1 MSDVRQSMTLPKGV
15 PALGAQDRA
24 RSRSVWAR
32 ARRHLARST
41 SGKVGLALVAL
52 VLLMALLA
60 PVISPHDPY
69 EQSVY
74 RLYGPSL
81 YFPFGTDEFGRDV
94 MSRVIYGARVSLQVS
109 LIAVAIALVVGGGLG
124 LIAGYA
130 EGWVDA
136 VISRILD
143 IVFAFPDILL
153 ALALLAVLGP
163 ALHNVMIAIG
173 IVYMP
178 SFARIVRGPV
188 LSAKHNEYVEASRV
202 IGARPLRTLFRHILP
217 NVTAPLIVQTTIALS
232 FAILSEAALSFLG
245 LGAQPPTPSWGAM
258 LSSGRRFVEIAP
270 WTAIFPGLAI
280 MIAVLGFNLL
290 GDWLRDV
297 LDPRTVR

>member
-109 LIAVAIALVVGGGLG
+109 LIAVAIALVVGGVLG

-163 ALHNVMIAIG
+163 ALHNVMIRHRHR
-173 IVYMP
+173 VYAVLRAHR
-178 SFARIVRGPV
+178 ARPGPLGQAQRVRGGEPGDRRSPAAHA
-188 LSAKHNEYVEASRV
+188 LPAHSAERD
-202 IGARPLRTLFRHILP
+202 GAADRADDDRALVRDPFRG
-217 NVTAPLIVQTTIALS
+217 S
-232 FAILSEAALSFLG
+232 
-245 LGAQPPTPSWGAM
+245 
-258 LSSGRRFVEIAP
+258 
-270 WTAIFPGLAI
+270 
-280 MIAVLGFNLL
+280 AVLPGTRSAAADTLL
-290 GDWLRDV
+290 GRHAQQRPALR
-297 LDPRTVR
+297 

>member
-1 MSDVRQSMTLPKGV
+1 MGEIRQSITLRDTAEMPG
-15 PALGAQDRA
+15 ALRGAS
-24 RSRSVWAR
+24 SRTVWAR
-32 ARRHLARST
+32 AARHLARST
-41 SGKVGLALVAL
+41 SGKIGLLLVAL
-52 VLLMALLA
+52 VLLMALAA
-60 PVISPHDPY
+60 PLIAPHDPY
-69 EQSVY
+69 EQTVF

-94 MSRVIYGARVSLQVS
+94 MSRVIYGARISLQVG
-109 LIAVAIALVVGGGLG
+109 LIAVAIALVIGGLLG
-124 LIAGYA
+124 LVAGYFG
-130 EGWVDA
+130 GWVDS
-136 VISRILD
+136 VISRVLD

-163 ALHNVMIAIG
+163 ELHNVMIAIG

-202 IGARPLRTLFRHILP
+202 IGAGTLRTLFRHILP

-258 LSSGRRFVEIAP
+258 LSGGRRFVEIAP

-297 LDPRTVR
+297 LDPRAVR

>member
-1 MSDVRQSMTLPKGV
+1 MTLQKGV
-15 PALGAQDRA
+15 TALGAQDRV

-41 SGKVGLALVAL
+41 SGKVGLVLVAL
-52 VLLMALLA
+52 VLLMALVA
-60 PVISPHDPY
+60 PLISPHDPY

-74 RLYGPSL
+74 RLYGPSF

-94 MSRVIYGARVSLQVS
+94 MSRVIYGARVSLQVG
-109 LIAVAIALVVGGGLG
+109 LIAVAIALVVGGVLG
-124 LIAGYA
+124 LVAGYA

-258 LSSGRRFVEIAP
+258 LSGGRRFVEIAP